1 MTELEKAEERLKK
14 YNQEQI
20 IEDLEKL
27 DKKKQENIIKQINE
41 INFDEVN
48 KLYNLTKQNHTIN
61 DSKIEPIGYVDLE
74 KLENKQKQEAEK
86 IGEDNKK

>member
-27 DKKKQENIIKQINE
+27 DKKKQENIIVRLMVQVVGK
-41 INFDEVN
+41 
-48 KLYNLTKQNHTIN
+48 
-61 DSKIEPIGYVDLE
+61 
-74 KLENKQKQEAEK
+74 
-86 IGEDNKK
+86 

>member
-27 DKKKQENIIKQINE
+27 DKKKQENIIKQIN
-41 INFDEVN
+41 N
-48 KLYNLTKQNHTIN
+48 KR
-61 DSKIEPIGYVDLE
+61 
-74 KLENKQKQEAEK
+74 
-86 IGEDNKK
+86 

>member
-41 INFDEVN
+41 INFVCLVGEITPTFFFFEN
-48 KLYNLTKQNHTIN
+48 
-61 DSKIEPIGYVDLE
+61 IELIR
-74 KLENKQKQEAEK
+74 
-86 IGEDNKK
+86 

>member
-27 DKKKQENIIKQINE
+27 
-41 INFDEVN
+41 
-48 KLYNLTKQNHTIN
+48 
-61 DSKIEPIGYVDLE
+61 G
-74 KLENKQKQEAEK
+74 
-86 IGEDNKK
+86 NKKI

>member
-74 KLENKQKQEAEK
+74 KLENKQRC
-86 IGEDNKK
+86 

>member
-27 DKKKQENIIKQINE
+27 DKKKQENIIKQIN
-41 INFDEVN
+41 
-48 KLYNLTKQNHTIN
+48 
-61 DSKIEPIGYVDLE
+61 
-74 KLENKQKQEAEK
+74 
-86 IGEDNKK
+86 